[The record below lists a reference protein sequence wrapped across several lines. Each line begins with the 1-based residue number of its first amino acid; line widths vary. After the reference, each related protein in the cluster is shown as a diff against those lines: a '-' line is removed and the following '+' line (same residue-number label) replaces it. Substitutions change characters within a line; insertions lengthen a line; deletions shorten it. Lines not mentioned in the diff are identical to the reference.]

1 MAAQQQQVSEVSEQV
16 AAGVEAEAANAA
28 LAATID
34 QATAASQE
42 SVRQRYLF
50 PFIALGA
57 VQNHVRTQGIATAR
71 SRIDEITAAWLALQ
85 PAIQQMQIDEAGLAR
100 SIQIGELSAEHA
112 GVLEAIAANPFF
124 KKTFQ
129 QAQHAFAVVEIDKMI
144 ATQRQINLDYVAR
157 LRDSFTGQLDMAR
170 LIEICLSPDS
180 EPAPLKHLELSSTPA
195 VHAFTSENADLRFL
209 GSNMK
214 ELVPEDLTL
223 AEQGGVPVMALISFI
238 GFGASSINAFFDV
251 ARNRVILN
259 NGYHRVYALRS
270 IGVTHIPIVLMIS
283 HNEAMHLPP
292 IFPGGVPKD
301 YVLNTPRPSL
311 VVDLFRDDLTVELQ
325 VKKRIKKVIVQV
337 SNADHDV
344 PV

>member
-1 MAAQQQQVSEVSEQV
+1 M
-16 AAGVEAEAANAA
+16 
-28 LAATID
+28 
-34 QATAASQE
+34 
-42 SVRQRYLF
+42 
-50 PFIALGA
+50 
-57 VQNHVRTQGIATAR
+57 
-71 SRIDEITAAWLALQ
+71 
-85 PAIQQMQIDEAGLAR
+85 R
-100 SIQIGELSAEHA
+100 SISTHILDITRGRPAQGVPVTLEKKDGDVYAPIHA
-112 GVLEAIAANPFF
+112 G
-124 KKTFQ
+124 
-129 QAQHAFAVVEIDKMI
+129 
-144 ATQRQINLDYVAR
+144 
-157 LRDSFTGQLDMAR
+157 
-170 LIEICLSPDS
+170 
-180 EPAPLKHLELSSTPA
+180 STDGDGR
-195 VHAFTSENADLRFL
+195 V
-209 GSNMK
+209 K